1 MDLVGVGLQRHG
13 GRELGVAKLA
23 AVPIDLLLRAV
34 AEQDVSL
41 QRHGRGELLA
51 ANVAVERTVEVRAGV
66 DVNLFDVAVQIGLG
80 AKPGPALLANE
91 LLLPEFSGTFPAFG
105 FLFPGSLNPR
115 LFSFRNTFKLFFNFW
130 LRFRFKVSFGFV
142 VVAAIV
148 VAFAAADVRVARS
161 DGFELDAVAAAV
173 DDFDHPVVGCR
184 LFGPDSTR
192 CSSFPRQFYDFLS
205 SRSAVSGSDT

>member
-1 MDLVGVGLQRHG
+1 MGLQRHG

-51 ANVAVERTVEVRAGV
+51 TNVAVERTVEVRAGI

-91 LLLPEFSGTFPAFG
+91 LLLPEFFRSFPAFR
-105 FLFPGSLNPR
+105 FLLPGSLNPR
-115 LFSFRNTFKLFFNFW
+115 LFCFRNTFKLFFDFRYR
-130 LRFRFKVSFGFV
+130 LRFKVSSDFIV
-142 VVAAIV
+142 VVV
-148 VAFAAADVRVARS
+148 VVVVVVDVAAADVRVARS